1 MHLGGN
7 LCWAPL
13 TCDNCKKSFPENRS
27 LVSYLKTF
35 HEQLLFNCN
44 KIVFRIIQQ
53 TWRRC
58 SKSSWNIILTTMPTA
73 IITEFSFSEEA
84 EEGEQQETPRLK
96 QARRDDGI
104 HEELWNRSQPWQEN
118 VLFLQGFWKRWEGE
132 RYQKRKVVKQEEPC
146 ILSHSSAAVTN

>member
-58 SKSSWNIILTTMPTA
+58 SKSSWNIILTTMPTV

-104 HEELWNRSQPWQEN
+104 HEELWNKPALAGKCLVSPGLLKEMGRREISKEKGSKTGRT
-118 VLFLQGFWKRWEGE
+118 LYF
-132 RYQKRKVVKQEEPC
+132 
-146 ILSHSSAAVTN
+146 IA

>member
-7 LCWAPL
+7 LCWVPL

-27 LVSYLKTF
+27 LVSYVKTF

-44 KIVFRIIQQ
+44 KIAFRIIQQ
-53 TWRRC
+53 TWIRC
-58 SKSSWNIILTTMPTA
+58 SKSSWNIILRTMPTA
-73 IITEFSFSEEA
+73 IITESSFSEEA

-104 HEELWNRSQPWQEN
+104 HEELWNKPALAGKCLVPPGLLKEMGRREISKEKGSKTGRT
-118 VLFLQGFWKRWEGE
+118 LYF
-132 RYQKRKVVKQEEPC
+132 
-146 ILSHSSAAVTN
+146 IA

>member
-7 LCWAPL
+7 VCWVPL

-35 HEQLLFNCN
+35 HEQLSFNCN

-53 TWRRC
+53 TWRSC
-58 SKSSWNIILTTMPTA
+58 SKSSWNIILRTMLTA
-73 IITEFSFSEEA
+73 IITEFSFLKKLKKESNKKLPVWSKQ
-84 EEGEQQETPRLK
+84 EGMMVYMKSYETS
-96 QARRDDGI
+96 QA
-104 HEELWNRSQPWQEN
+104 WQEN
-118 VLFLQGFWKRWEGE
+118 VLFLQGSWKRWDRE

-146 ILSHSSAAVTN
+146 ILSHSPAAVTN

>member
-7 LCWAPL
+7 LCWVPL

-35 HEQLLFNCN
+35 HEQLSFNCN

-58 SKSSWNIILTTMPTA
+58 SKSSWNIILRTMPTA

-104 HEELWNRSQPWQEN
+104 HEELWNKPGLAGKCLVPPGLLKEMGQREISKEKGSKTGRT
-118 VLFLQGFWKRWEGE
+118 LYF
-132 RYQKRKVVKQEEPC
+132 
-146 ILSHSSAAVTN
+146 IA

>member
-7 LCWAPL
+7 LCWVPL

-35 HEQLLFNCN
+35 HEQLSFNCN
-44 KIVFRIIQQ
+44 KIVFQIIQQ

-58 SKSSWNIILTTMPTA
+58 SKSSWNIILRTMPMA
-73 IITEFSFSEEA
+73 IITEFSFLKKLKKESNKKLPVWSKQ
-84 EEGEQQETPRLK
+84 EGMMVYMKSYETS
-96 QARRDDGI
+96 QA
-104 HEELWNRSQPWQEN
+104 WQEN
-118 VLFLQGFWKRWEGE
+118 VLFLQGSWKRWDRE

-146 ILSHSSAAVTN
+146 ILSHSPAAVTN